1 MTDKQGTNSMDQGTQ
16 DKKSWLS
23 LASPILKNQSDEE
36 ILANAGADYKVHLK
50 PVTLWDSLND
60 SLVELKSRFVT
71 CRPNPNGLH
80 WDYWEVVK
88 ERYEV
93 VQNTDLL
100 ERAKGVIA
108 RTNDT
113 AKLHSCGV
121 LDEGRKFFVAMSFG
135 SIALKVRDTESGINS
150 FLILMSSHDGS
161 IPICYYN
168 LDVNQSRNTVYRVS
182 SETYDFD
189 LRKRHTKNLKGHEV
203 EASEAIELR
212 KNWSMAMAD
221 AVGALQKPIGPSMKK
236 DAMNVVASVETA
248 NTKKKREHAED
259 VHSKI
264 EELFRK
270 DYNSGLF
277 GETRWAF
284 YNAIIE
290 YVDFYRDIDPLDAAQ
305 HTLEIDNY
313 SHRLKVRVFDI
324 LAKQ

>member
-1 MTDKQGTNSMDQGTQ
+1 MGQGTQ
-16 DKKSWLS
+16 DKRSWLS
-23 LASPILKNQSDEE
+23 LASPIFENQSDEE
-36 ILANAGADYKVHLK
+36 ILANANADYKVSLK

-60 SLVELKSRFVT
+60 SLVDLKKRFVT

-93 VQNTDLL
+93 VQNSDLL
-100 ERAKGVIA
+100 ERAKGIVS
-108 RTNDT
+108 RTNGK

-121 LDEGRKFFVAMSFG
+121 LDDGRKFFVAMSFG
-135 SIALKVRDTESGINS
+135 SISLKVKDTTSIIDS
-150 FLILMSSHDGS
+150 FLVLISSHDGS
-161 IPICYYN
+161 IPICYYS
-168 LDVNQSRNTVYRVS
+168 LDVNRGRNTVYRVS
-182 SETYDFD
+182 SNTYDFD

-212 KNWSMAMAD
+212 KNWSTAITE
-221 AVGALQKPIGPSMKK
+221 AVSALQKPIGPSMKK
-236 DAMNVVASVETA
+236 EAMDLVASTEKA

-290 YVDFYRDIDPLDAAQ
+290 YIDFYRDIDPLDAAQ

-313 SHRLKVRVFDI
+313 SHRLKVRVFDTLI
-324 LAKQ
+324 KQ